1 MDRNLKRTCVAHIQR
16 LLICTCIFT
25 FFATIGKASHVQ
37 ENTEEGNY
45 ILILNSYNESS
56 PWSNSITTPIVHK
69 IAGIENMDAYIEHLN
84 LFMVGDST
92 KIERFSE
99 ILSSKYGSTPPRLLV
114 FIGSMSLI
122 FREEIQ
128 SLWGKV
134 PAIVCGA
141 DPYVYHEKFY
151 RQRDTVTPEEKT
163 HMSELAEEF
172 NFTYMHTPIYL
183 EENVQLMCRMIPGMK
198 KLIFL
203 GDGIYPNPEYDKQLR
218 ELIKDKYPQMDYE
231 YISSRTNSLHQLY
244 NAVRKTDKT
253 TGILVSTW
261 FTESFT
267 SSNFLINAYRSIAS
281 ISAPLFTIR
290 YAGMDDGGMVGGY
303 MYNDQIFTRQ
313 LLKTIDEILHGKKA
327 SDIPFYEPNEAHPAF
342 NYTRLV
348 NKGLDPDLCPGDTV
362 FYDKPAN
369 FLNKY
374 KWIILSVLIAFIL
387 MAVAQQKRIQMLKAL
402 RRAQQ
407 NEIDT
412 NTQYTNLID
421 NMPILYMKEQVIW
434 DKEGNIADSIYMDV
448 NRYFERCFLPKS
460 EVIGKRASE
469 IFPESLPEFT
479 HFMSITLKEKKSITF
494 PYYFKTVNTFYD
506 VVLNCSTEPDTVDVF
521 CMDSTELH
529 NAQQML
535 SATNH
540 KLSMALEVAN
550 IVPWKWNL
558 KDHTILCDLNRPI
571 VMAAMPGS
579 ISEDQLSVSDEQYF
593 AKIIKED
600 RPRVIQAYRDLADGK
615 IEKVKEEYRVLAND
629 GTQWKIDW
637 IEAQA
642 AVESKDE
649 NGMPLTLVGSSLVI
663 TERKKME
670 DELLSA
676 KDRAEESNRLKSAFL
691 ANMSHEIRTPL
702 NAIIGFSNILAA
714 AEEEQE
720 KQEYINII
728 ESNNTLLLQLI
739 SDILDLS
746 KIEAG
751 TLEFSYCNI
760 ELNDIISEIE
770 SVTRY
775 RTESNGIQ
783 LIVQKG
789 LPSCLIRT
797 EKNRLMQVLNNLLN
811 NASKFTSQGSITF
824 GYKLCDK
831 ELYFYV
837 KDTGCGIPADKVN
850 SIFGRFVKLNSF
862 VQGTGLGLSICQT
875 IVEHMGGRIGVE
887 SEEGKGST
895 FWFTIPYQPAAAEN
909 KREEEHQLISVQKD
923 KLTILIAE
931 DNESNYRLFQSILKR
946 EYNLVHAWDG
956 KEAVNL
962 YKLHT
967 PQIIL
972 MDINMPVMDGYEATR
987 EIRKLSLDVPII
999 AVTAFAYASDE
1010 QRAMENGFDGYM
1022 AKPISAPQL
1031 RQQIAAILQKR
1042 IILL

>member
-1 MDRNLKRTCVAHIQR
+1 MNRNLKRTCVAHIQR

-25 FFATIGKASHVQ
+25 LFATIGKASHVQ
-37 ENTEEGNY
+37 ENTETGNY

-92 KIERFSE
+92 KIERFPE

-231 YISSRTNSLHQLY
+231 YISSLTNSLHQLY

-460 EVIGKRASE
+460 EVKGPPKS
-469 IFPESLPEFT
+469 FP
-479 HFMSITLKEKKSITF
+479 
-494 PYYFKTVNTFYD
+494 
-506 VVLNCSTEPDTVDVF
+506 
-521 CMDSTELH
+521 
-529 NAQQML
+529 
-535 SATNH
+535 
-540 KLSMALEVAN
+540 
-550 IVPWKWNL
+550 
-558 KDHTILCDLNRPI
+558 
-571 VMAAMPGS
+571 
-579 ISEDQLSVSDEQYF
+579 
-593 AKIIKED
+593 
-600 RPRVIQAYRDLADGK
+600 
-615 IEKVKEEYRVLAND
+615 
-629 GTQWKIDW
+629 
-637 IEAQA
+637 
-642 AVESKDE
+642 
-649 NGMPLTLVGSSLVI
+649 
-663 TERKKME
+663 
-670 DELLSA
+670 
-676 KDRAEESNRLKSAFL
+676 
-691 ANMSHEIRTPL
+691 
-702 NAIIGFSNILAA
+702 
-714 AEEEQE
+714 
-720 KQEYINII
+720 
-728 ESNNTLLLQLI
+728 
-739 SDILDLS
+739 
-746 KIEAG
+746 
-751 TLEFSYCNI
+751 
-760 ELNDIISEIE
+760 
-770 SVTRY
+770 
-775 RTESNGIQ
+775 
-783 LIVQKG
+783 
-789 LPSCLIRT
+789 
-797 EKNRLMQVLNNLLN
+797 
-811 NASKFTSQGSITF
+811 
-824 GYKLCDK
+824 
-831 ELYFYV
+831 
-837 KDTGCGIPADKVN
+837 
-850 SIFGRFVKLNSF
+850 
-862 VQGTGLGLSICQT
+862 
-875 IVEHMGGRIGVE
+875 
-887 SEEGKGST
+887 
-895 FWFTIPYQPAAAEN
+895 
-909 KREEEHQLISVQKD
+909 
-923 KLTILIAE
+923 
-931 DNESNYRLFQSILKR
+931 
-946 EYNLVHAWDG
+946 
-956 KEAVNL
+956 NL
-962 YKLHT
+962 YR
-967 PQIIL
+967 
-972 MDINMPVMDGYEATR
+972 N
-987 EIRKLSLDVPII
+987 S
-999 AVTAFAYASDE
+999 
-1010 QRAMENGFDGYM
+1010 
-1022 AKPISAPQL
+1022 PISWNSP
-1031 RQQIAAILQKR
+1031 
-1042 IILL
+1042 

>member
-1 MDRNLKRTCVAHIQR
+1 MDKNRRRIRIGYIQW
-16 LLICTCIFT
+16 LLIYTYICTIFSFT
-25 FFATIGKASHVQ
+25 CEAANAQDRTG
-37 ENTEEGNY
+37 NEEY
-45 ILILNSYNESS
+45 VLILNSYNESS

-69 IAGIENMDAYIEHLN
+69 LAGTKNIDAYIEHLN
-84 LFMVGDST
+84 LFMVGDSA
-92 KIERFSE
+92 KIEKFSE
-99 ILSSKYGSTPPRLLV
+99 TLSSRYGSTPPRLLV
-114 FIGSMSLI
+114 FVGSMSLI

-128 SLWGKV
+128 ALWGTV
-134 PAIVCGA
+134 PTIVCGA
-141 DPYVYHEKFY
+141 DPYVYPEIFY
-151 RQRDTVTPEEKT
+151 RQRDTVTPKEKT
-163 HMSELAEEF
+163 HMSELAQEY

-183 EENVQLMCRMIPGMK
+183 EESVELMLQMIPGMK
-198 KLIFL
+198 RLIFL
-203 GDGIYPNPEYDKQLR
+203 GDGIYPNPEYDQRLR
-218 ELIKDKYPQMDYE
+218 ELIQTKYPQLEYK
-231 YISSRTNSLHQLY
+231 YISSRTNTLHQLY
-244 NAVRKTDKT
+244 NAVRKADKT
-253 TGILVSTW
+253 TGFLVSTW

-267 SSNFLINAYRSIAS
+267 SDSFLINAYRSISS

-303 MYNDQIFTRQ
+303 MYNEQAFTKQ
-313 LLKTIDEILHGKKA
+313 LLKTIDDILGGKRA
-327 SDIPFYEPNEAHPAF
+327 SDIPFYEPQEAHPTF
-342 NYTRLV
+342 NYTRLI
-348 NKGLDPDLCPGDTV
+348 NKGLDPKRCPDDTI
-362 FYDKPAN
+362 FYDKPVH

-374 KWIILSVLIAFIL
+374 KWFILIVLMAFAL
-387 MAVAQQKRIQMLKAL
+387 MAVTQQKRIQMLKVL

-407 NEIDT
+407 NEIET
-412 NTQYTNLID
+412 NAQYINLVD

-434 DKEGNIADSIYMDV
+434 DKEGNIIDSIYQDV
-448 NRYFERCFLPKS
+448 NRYFERCFFKKS
-460 EVIGKRASE
+460 DIIGKRASE

-506 VVLNCSTEPDTVDVF
+506 VVLNCSTEPDMVDVF

-571 VMAAMPGS
+571 AMAAMPGS
-579 ISEDQLSVSDEQYF
+579 ISEDQLSVSDKQYF

-629 GTQWKIDW
+629 GKHWKIDW
-637 IEAQA
+637 VEAQA
-642 AVESKDE
+642 AVETRDK
-649 NGMPLTLVGSSLVI
+649 NGKPLTLVGSSLI
-663 TERKKME
+663 INERKTME
-670 DELLSA
+670 NELLSA

-702 NAIIGFSNILAA
+702 NAIIGFSNILAT

-751 TLEFSYCNI
+751 TLDFSYSNV
-760 ELNDIISEIE
+760 ELNDILSEIE
-770 SVTRY
+770 SVVRY
-775 RTESNGIQ
+775 RTETSGIQ
-783 LIVQKG
+783 LIAHKG
-789 LPSCLIRT
+789 LPSCPIKT

-824 GYKLCDK
+824 GYKLCGR

>member
-1 MDRNLKRTCVAHIQR
+1 MNKIFKGTCMNYIQR
-16 LLICTCIFT
+16 LLLCVCIFII
-25 FFATIGKASHVQ
+25 FPHISKAVDTPNSIDYV
-37 ENTEEGNY
+37 
-45 ILILNSYNESS
+45 LVLNSYNESS

-69 IAGIENMDAYIEHLN
+69 IAEKENMDAYIEHLN
-84 LFMVGDST
+84 LFMVGDSAR
-92 KIERFSE
+92 IEKFSE
-99 ILSSKYGSTPPRLLV
+99 FLFSRYGETPPRLLV
-114 FIGSMSLI
+114 FVGSMSLI
-122 FREEIQ
+122 FREEIKA
-128 SLWGKV
+128 LWGNV
-134 PAIVCGA
+134 PTIVCGA
-141 DPYVYHEKFY
+141 DPYVYHENFY
-151 RQRDTVTPEEKT
+151 RLRDTVTPKEKT
-163 HMSELAEEF
+163 HMSELAQEY

-183 EENVQLMCRMIPGMK
+183 EESVKLMRRMIPGMK

-218 ELIKDKYPQMDYE
+218 ELIKVKYPQLDYE
-231 YISSRTNSLHQLY
+231 YISSRTNTLQQLY
-244 NAVRKTDKT
+244 NAVRTTDKT

-261 FTESFT
+261 FTESF
-267 SSNFLINAYRSIAS
+267 SSSSFLINAYRSISS

-303 MYNDQIFTRQ
+303 MYNEQVFTKQ
-313 LLKTIDEILHGKKA
+313 LTNTIDEILNGKKA
-327 SDIPFYEPNEAHPAF
+327 SDIPFYEPKEAHPTF

-348 NKGLDPDLCPGDTV
+348 NKGLDPELCPKDTV
-362 FYDKPAN
+362 FYDKPVN
-369 FLNKY
+369 FLDKY
-374 KWIILSVLIAFIL
+374 KWIILIILIAFISV
-387 MAVAQQKRIQMLKAL
+387 AVAQQKRIQMLKAL
-402 RRAQQ
+402 KQAQQ
-407 NEIDT
+407 KEIET
-412 NTQYTNLID
+412 NTQYTNLVD

-434 DKEGNIADSIYMDV
+434 DKDGNIVDTIYRDV
-448 NRYFERCFLPKS
+448 NRYFERCFFKKT
-460 EVIGKRASE
+460 EIIGKKASE

-479 HFMSITLKEKKSITF
+479 HFIGITLKEKKSITF
-494 PYYFKTVNTFYD
+494 PYYFKAVNTFYD
-506 VVLNCSTEPDTVDVF
+506 VVLNCSTEPDMVDVF

-558 KDHTILCDLNRPI
+558 KNHTILCDLNRPI
-571 VMAAMPGS
+571 AMAAMPGE

-600 RPRVIQAYRDLADGK
+600 RTRVIQAYRDLADGK
-615 IEKVKEEYRVLAND
+615 IDKVKEEYRVLAND
-629 GTQWKIDW
+629 GKHWKIDW

-642 AVESKDE
+642 AVETKDE

-663 TERKKME
+663 SERKKME

-702 NAIIGFSNILAA
+702 NAIIGFSNILAST
-714 AEEEQE
+714 EEEQE
-720 KQEYINII
+720 KQEYISII

-751 TLEFSYCNI
+751 TLEFSYSNV
-760 ELNDIISEIE
+760 ELNDVISEIE
-770 SVTRY
+770 SVARY
-775 RTESNGIQ
+775 RTEANGIR
-783 LIVQKG
+783 LIAQKP
-789 LPSCLIRT
+789 LPSCRIKT

-811 NASKFTSQGSITF
+811 NASKFTSEGSITF
-824 GYKLCDK
+824 GYELQGRQ
-831 ELYFYV
+831 LYFYV
-837 KDTGCGIPADKVN
+837 KDTGCGIPADKVD

-875 IVEHMGGRIGVE
+875 IVEHMGGHIGVE
-887 SEEGKGST
+887 SKEGEGST
-895 FWFTIPYQPAAAEN
+895 FWFTIPYQPAEAEN
-909 KREEEHQLISVQKD
+909 KKKEEYQPISIQKD

-946 EYNLVHAWDG
+946 EYNLIHAWDG
-956 KEAVNL
+956 KEAIDL
-962 YKLHT
+962 YKIHH

-972 MDINMPVMDGYEATR
+972 MDINMPVMDGYEATQ
-987 EIRKLSLDVPII
+987 EIRKLSVDVPII

-1010 QRAMENGFDGYM
+1010 QRVMENGFDGYM
-1022 AKPISAPQL
+1022 AKPINAPQL
-1031 RQQIAAILQKR
+1031 KQQIAAILQKR

>member
-37 ENTEEGNY
+37 ENTEAGNY

-479 HFMSITLKEKKSITF
+479 HFMELTLKEKKSITF
-494 PYYFKTVNTFYD
+494 PYYFKTVNIFYD

-702 NAIIGFSNILAA
+702 NAIVGFSSLLAYG
-714 AEEEQE
+714 ESDLTKED
-720 KQEYINII
+720 II
-728 ESNNTLLLQLI
+728 EFTSLIEKNSQLLMVLI

-746 KIEAG
+746 KIESN
-751 TLEFSYCNI
+751 TMEFNFCNI
-760 ELNDIISEIE
+760 SLH
-770 SVTRY
+770 
-775 RTESNGIQ
+775 
-783 LIVQKG
+783 
-789 LPSCLIRT
+789 
-797 EKNRLMQVLNNLLN
+797 QVLNEIGSTQRMNMREGVELLLDLPGQEVTVYTDPARLSQVINNLVN
-811 NASKFTSQGSITF
+811 NAIKFTSEGNIRI
-824 GYKLCDK
+824 GYRPVPSGN
-831 ELYFYV
+831 V
-837 KDTGCGIPADKVN
+837 KIFVEDTGTGMSKEVLEH
-850 SIFGRFVKLNSF
+850 IFDRFYKGDAF
-862 VQGTGLGLSICQT
+862 KQGTGLGLAICKT
-875 IVEHMGGRIGVE
+875 IVKRFKGKIEVV
-887 SEEGKGST
+887 STPGKGT
-895 FWFTIPYQPAAAEN
+895 CFTITLP
-909 KREEEHQLISVQKD
+909 
-923 KLTILIAE
+923 
-931 DNESNYRLFQSILKR
+931 LKI
-946 EYNLVHAWDG
+946 EG
-956 KEAVNL
+956 
-962 YKLHT
+962 
-967 PQIIL
+967 
-972 MDINMPVMDGYEATR
+972 
-987 EIRKLSLDVPII
+987 
-999 AVTAFAYASDE
+999 
-1010 QRAMENGFDGYM
+1010 
-1022 AKPISAPQL
+1022 
-1031 RQQIAAILQKR
+1031 
-1042 IILL
+1042 

>member
-1 MDRNLKRTCVAHIQR
+1 MACIQKLLLCVCILVVFSCNCMATHVEN
-16 LLICTCIFT
+16 CTD
-25 FFATIGKASHVQ
+25 K
-37 ENTEEGNY
+37 ENY
-45 ILILNSYNESS
+45 VLILNSYNESS

-69 IAGIENMDAYIEHLN
+69 LSEIENLDAYIEHLS
-84 LFMVGDST
+84 LFMVGDSARLGKFKET
-92 KIERFSE
+92 L
-99 ILSSKYGSTPPRLLV
+99 LSRYGTTPPRLL
-114 FIGSMSLI
+114 ILLGSMSMI
-122 FREEIQ
+122 FREEIKEI
-128 SLWGKV
+128 WGGI
-134 PAIVCGA
+134 PTIVCGA
-141 DPYVYHEKFY
+141 DPYVYNEEFY
-151 RQRDTVTPEEKT
+151 RLRDTVTPNERT
-163 HMSELAEEF
+163 HMQELAKEY
-172 NFTYMHTPIYL
+172 NFTYMHTPVYL
-183 EENVQLMCRMIPGMK
+183 DESIKLMKQMIPDMK

-218 ELIKDKYPQMDYE
+218 EIIKEKYPQLNYQ

-244 NAVRKTDKT
+244 NTVRKTDKH
-253 TGILVSTW
+253 TGILISTW

-267 SSNFLINAYRSIAS
+267 SKSLLLNAYRSLSS

-303 MYNDQIFTRQ
+303 MYNEQVFSQQ
-313 LLKTIDEILHGKKA
+313 LLKTIDEILAGKKA
-327 SDIPFYEPNEAHPAF
+327 SDIPFYEPKEAHPTF

-348 NKGLDPDLCPGDTV
+348 NKGLDPELCPDDTV
-362 FYDKPAN
+362 FYDKPIN
-369 FLNKY
+369 FLDKY
-374 KWIILSVLIAFIL
+374 KWIILIVFIAFIWV
-387 MAVAQQKRIQMLKAL
+387 AVAQQKRIQMLKAL
-402 RRAQQ
+402 KRAQQ
-407 NEIDT
+407 NEIET
-412 NTQYTNLID
+412 NKQYTNLVD

-434 DKEGNIADSIYMDV
+434 DNEGKIVDSIYKDV
-448 NRYFERCFLPKS
+448 NRHFERCFFKKT
-460 EVIGKRASE
+460 EVIGKKASE
-469 IFPESLPEFT
+469 IFPESLTEFT
-479 HFMSITLKEKKSITF
+479 HFMEITLKEKKSITF
-494 PYYFKTVNTFYD
+494 PYYFKAINTFYD
-506 VVLNCSTEPDTVDVF
+506 VVLNCSTEPDTIDVF

-558 KDHTILCDLNRPI
+558 KDHTILCDLNRPV
-571 VMAAMPGS
+571 VMAAMPGD
-579 ISEDQLSVSDEQYF
+579 ISEDQLSVSDDQYF

-600 RPRVIQAYRDLADGK
+600 RARVIQAYHDLANGK
-615 IEKVKEEYRVLAND
+615 TEKVKEEYRVLAND
-629 GTQWKIDW
+629 GKRWKIDW
-637 IEAQA
+637 VEAQA
-642 AVESKDE
+642 AVETRDE
-649 NGMPLTLVGSSLVI
+649 NGKPLTLVGSSLVI
-663 TERKKME
+663 SERKKME

-702 NAIIGFSNILAA
+702 NAIIGFSNILAS

-751 TLEFSYCNI
+751 TLEFSYSNV

-770 SVTRY
+770 SVAQY
-775 RTESNGIQ
+775 RTKANGIE
-783 LIVQKG
+783 LVAEKA
-789 LPSCLIRT
+789 LPSLRIKT

-811 NASKFTSQGSITF
+811 NATKFTSQGSITF
-824 GYKLCDK
+824 GYELRDK
-831 ELYFYV
+831 QLYFYV
-837 KDTGCGIPADKVN
+837 KDTGCGIPADKVD

-875 IVEHMGGRIGVE
+875 IVEHMGGHIGVE

-895 FWFTIPYQPAAAEN
+895 FWFIIPYQPAETDT
-909 KREEEHQLISVQKD
+909 KKEEEHQPITVQKD

-946 EYNLVHAWDG
+946 DYNLVHAWDG
-956 KEAVNL
+956 KEAVDLFKKHN
-962 YKLHT
+962 

-972 MDINMPVMDGYEATR
+972 MDINMPVMDGYEATQ

-1010 QRAMENGFDGYM
+1010 QRVMENGFDGYM
-1022 AKPISAPQL
+1022 AKPINAPQL

>member
-1 MDRNLKRTCVAHIQR
+1 MACIQKLLLCVCILVVFSCNCMATHVEN
-16 LLICTCIFT
+16 CTD
-25 FFATIGKASHVQ
+25 K
-37 ENTEEGNY
+37 ENY
-45 ILILNSYNESS
+45 VLILNSYNESS

-69 IAGIENMDAYIEHLN
+69 LSEIENLDAYIEHLS
-84 LFMVGDST
+84 LFMVGDSARLGKFKET
-92 KIERFSE
+92 L
-99 ILSSKYGSTPPRLLV
+99 LSRYGTTPPRLL
-114 FIGSMSLI
+114 ILLGSMSMI
-122 FREEIQ
+122 FREEIKEI
-128 SLWGKV
+128 WGGI
-134 PAIVCGA
+134 PTIVCGA
-141 DPYVYHEKFY
+141 DPYVYNEEFY
-151 RQRDTVTPEEKT
+151 RLRDTVTPNERT
-163 HMSELAEEF
+163 HMQELAIEY
-172 NFTYMHTPIYL
+172 NFTYMHTPVYL
-183 EENVQLMCRMIPGMK
+183 DESIKLMKQMIPDMK

-218 ELIKDKYPQMDYE
+218 EIIKEKYPQLNYQ

-244 NAVRKTDKT
+244 NTVRKTDKH
-253 TGILVSTW
+253 TGILISTW

-267 SSNFLINAYRSIAS
+267 SKSLLLNAYRSLSS

-303 MYNDQIFTRQ
+303 MYNEQVFSQQ
-313 LLKTIDEILHGKKA
+313 LLKTIDEILAGKKA
-327 SDIPFYEPNEAHPAF
+327 SDIPFYEPKEAHPTF

-348 NKGLDPDLCPGDTV
+348 NKGLDPELCPDDTV
-362 FYDKPAN
+362 FYDKPIN
-369 FLNKY
+369 FLDKY
-374 KWIILSVLIAFIL
+374 KWIILIVFIAFIWV
-387 MAVAQQKRIQMLKAL
+387 AVAQQKRIQMLKAL
-402 RRAQQ
+402 KRAQQ
-407 NEIDT
+407 NEIET
-412 NTQYTNLID
+412 NKQYTNLVD

-434 DKEGNIADSIYMDV
+434 DNEGKIVDSIYQDV
-448 NRYFERCFLPKS
+448 NRHFERCFFKKT
-460 EVIGKRASE
+460 EVIGKKASE
-469 IFPESLPEFT
+469 IFPESLTEFT
-479 HFMSITLKEKKSITF
+479 HFMEITLKEKKSITF
-494 PYYFKTVNTFYD
+494 PYYFKAINTFYD
-506 VVLNCSTEPDTVDVF
+506 VVLNCSTEPDTIDVF

-558 KDHTILCDLNRPI
+558 KDHTILCDLNRPV
-571 VMAAMPGS
+571 VMAAMPGD
-579 ISEDQLSVSDEQYF
+579 ISEDQLSVSDDQYF

-600 RPRVIQAYRDLADGK
+600 RDRVIQAYHDLANGK
-615 IEKVKEEYRVLAND
+615 TEKVKEEYRVLANN
-629 GTQWKIDW
+629 GKHWKIDW
-637 IEAQA
+637 VEAQA
-642 AVESKDE
+642 AVETRDE
-649 NGMPLTLVGSSLVI
+649 SGKPLTLVGSSLVI
-663 TERKKME
+663 SERKKME

-702 NAIIGFSNILAA
+702 NAIIGFSNILAS

-751 TLEFSYCNI
+751 TLEFSYSNV
-760 ELNDIISEIE
+760 ELNDIISETE
-770 SVTRY
+770 SVAQY
-775 RTESNGIQ
+775 RKKANGIE
-783 LIVQKG
+783 LVAEKA
-789 LPSCLIRT
+789 LPSLRIKT

-811 NASKFTSQGSITF
+811 NATKFTSQGSITF
-824 GYKLCDK
+824 GYELRDK
-831 ELYFYV
+831 QLYFYV
-837 KDTGCGIPADKVN
+837 KDTGCGIPADKVD

-875 IVEHMGGRIGVE
+875 IVEHMGGHIGVE

-895 FWFTIPYQPAAAEN
+895 FWFIIPYQPAETDT
-909 KREEEHQLISVQKD
+909 KKEEEHQPITVQKD

-946 EYNLVHAWDG
+946 DYNLVHAWDG
-956 KEAVNL
+956 KEAVDLFKKHN
-962 YKLHT
+962 

-972 MDINMPVMDGYEATR
+972 MDINMPVMDGYEATQ

-1010 QRAMENGFDGYM
+1010 QRVMENGFDGYM
-1022 AKPISAPQL
+1022 AKPINAPQL

>member
-1 MDRNLKRTCVAHIQR
+1 MACIQKLLLCVCILVVFSCNCMATHVEN
-16 LLICTCIFT
+16 CTD
-25 FFATIGKASHVQ
+25 K
-37 ENTEEGNY
+37 ENY
-45 ILILNSYNESS
+45 VLILNSYNESS

-69 IAGIENMDAYIEHLN
+69 LSEIENLDAYIEHLS
-84 LFMVGDST
+84 LFMVGDSARLG
-92 KIERFSE
+92 KFKEAL
-99 ILSSKYGSTPPRLLV
+99 LSRYGTTPPRLL
-114 FIGSMSLI
+114 ILLGSMSMI
-122 FREEIQ
+122 FREEIKEI
-128 SLWGKV
+128 WGGI
-134 PAIVCGA
+134 PTIVCGA
-141 DPYVYHEKFY
+141 DPYVYNEEFY
-151 RQRDTVTPEEKT
+151 RLRDTVTPNERT
-163 HMSELAEEF
+163 HMQELAKEY
-172 NFTYMHTPIYL
+172 NFTYMHTPVYL
-183 EENVQLMCRMIPGMK
+183 DESIKLMKQMIPDMK

-203 GDGIYPNPEYDKQLR
+203 GDDIYPNPEYDKQLR
-218 ELIKDKYPQMDYE
+218 EIIKEKYPQLNYQ

-244 NAVRKTDKT
+244 NTVRKTDKH
-253 TGILVSTW
+253 TGILISTW

-267 SSNFLINAYRSIAS
+267 SKSLLLNAYRSLSS

-303 MYNDQIFTRQ
+303 MYNEQVFSQQ
-313 LLKTIDEILHGKKA
+313 LLKTIDEILAGKKA
-327 SDIPFYEPNEAHPAF
+327 SDIPFYEPKEAHPTF

-348 NKGLDPDLCPGDTV
+348 NKGLDPELCPDDTV
-362 FYDKPAN
+362 FYDKPIN
-369 FLNKY
+369 FLDKY
-374 KWIILSVLIAFIL
+374 KWIILIVFIAFIWV
-387 MAVAQQKRIQMLKAL
+387 AVAQQKRIQMLKAL
-402 RRAQQ
+402 KRAQQ
-407 NEIDT
+407 NEIET
-412 NTQYTNLID
+412 NKQYTNLVD

-434 DKEGNIADSIYMDV
+434 DNEGKIVDSIYQDV
-448 NRYFERCFLPKS
+448 NRHFERCFFKKT
-460 EVIGKRASE
+460 EVIGKKASE
-469 IFPESLPEFT
+469 IFPESLTEFT
-479 HFMSITLKEKKSITF
+479 HFMEITLKEKKSITF
-494 PYYFKTVNTFYD
+494 PYYFKAINTFYD
-506 VVLNCSTEPDTVDVF
+506 VVLNCSTEPDTIDVF

-558 KDHTILCDLNRPI
+558 KDHTILCDLNRPV
-571 VMAAMPGS
+571 VMAAMPGD
-579 ISEDQLSVSDEQYF
+579 ISEDQLSVSDDQYF

-600 RPRVIQAYRDLADGK
+600 RARVIQAYHDLANGK
-615 IEKVKEEYRVLAND
+615 TEKVKEEYRVLAND
-629 GTQWKIDW
+629 GKRWKIDW
-637 IEAQA
+637 VEAQA
-642 AVESKDE
+642 AVETRDE
-649 NGMPLTLVGSSLVI
+649 NGKPLTLVGSSLVI
-663 TERKKME
+663 SERKKME

-702 NAIIGFSNILAA
+702 NAIIGFSNILAS

-751 TLEFSYCNI
+751 TLEFSYSNV

-770 SVTRY
+770 SVAQY
-775 RTESNGIQ
+775 RTKANGIE
-783 LIVQKG
+783 LVAEKA
-789 LPSCLIRT
+789 LPSLRIKT

-811 NASKFTSQGSITF
+811 NATKFTSQGSITF
-824 GYKLCDK
+824 GYELRDK
-831 ELYFYV
+831 QLYFYV
-837 KDTGCGIPADKVN
+837 KDTGCGIPADKVD

-875 IVEHMGGRIGVE
+875 IVEHMGGHIGVE

-895 FWFTIPYQPAAAEN
+895 FWFIIPYQPAETDT
-909 KREEEHQLISVQKD
+909 KKEEEHQPITVQKD

-946 EYNLVHAWDG
+946 DYNLVHAWDG
-956 KEAVNL
+956 KEAVDLFKKHN
-962 YKLHT
+962 

-972 MDINMPVMDGYEATR
+972 MDINMPVMDGYEATQ

-1010 QRAMENGFDGYM
+1010 QRVMENGFDGYM
-1022 AKPISAPQL
+1022 AKPINAPQL